1 MKKLIKIEDK
11 MLVTIHRN
19 SSKDTSTVWLI
30 KIQKQQNP
38 MRLVISGRAST
49 HHKLEK
55 ALAKNLRLI

>member
-1 MKKLIKIEDK
+1 